1 MYLEILAILILLASA
16 LLHVR
21 AGIWAAVMS
30 LWMILVSGAVAVGF
44 YLPLRSV
51 LPWGA
56 DPLSMSYY
64 WLDGL
69 VLLLLFVAAFG
80 LLRLLFVRTL
90 RQRMKMPA
98 LVDTIGGGIVGGVA
112 GFFAA
117 GIIALAAQMMA
128 MPPSVL
134 GYEPFDLMTGERQD
148 RLLLRYDDAVLGMY
162 SGLSRGALSADAIGL
177 PGRYPNR
184 NPAGAAESS
193 DAEVRKHPYRGRNHE
208 DILYSYFRRRVNLA
222 LLLGGEKGPMESSEK
237 GGVALISGE
246 SKVLRT
252 ERRAPGVLVK
262 VHEAFIVPS
271 LVYVGKDELAEP
283 EVIELFSGNGIS
295 PGSAGGFNSNNSNGN
310 GNDEGTSPDGADG
323 NDNDVSSGSDE
334 GLNGSGGN
342 ALLLVDVSFGPEAA
356 DQAMV
361 VHLRDWH
368 LSSNIA
374 AGSKDANVPGPKLLK
389 VSDET
394 GKLEVLG
401 EEVWEFSGDKDK
413 ARAMLAFLVPSLS
426 HPMNYALR
434 CEPEFAAAGTG
445 EATSSGRSPDANGSK
460 PEATSTNAAKDDARA
475 AVNGRTHHVSFG
487 EVSSPE
493 SADFMLPSGRIRPR
507 RLSEA
512 ANQKYL
518 IVPLKLRPKKSDDES
533 YYYVLPVEMTVR
545 LGGKGA
551 ESSPVGARFEGED
564 AFISD
569 KALTE
574 RLRFTGEKTI
584 EFIYIISGESEAITI
599 NAIGRPQEVPK

>member
-30 LWMILVSGAVAVGF
+30 LWMILISGAVAVGF
-44 YLPLRSV
+44 YLPLRNV
-51 LPWGA
+51 LPWGG

-69 VLLLLFVAAFG
+69 VLLLLFVGAFG

-98 LVDTIGGGIVGGVA
+98 LVDTIGGGVVGGIG

-128 MPPSVL
+128 MPPSVM
-134 GYEPFDLMTGERQD
+134 GYEPFDLMTGERTG
-148 RLLLRYDDAVLGMY
+148 RLLLRYDDAVLGLY
-162 SGLSRGALSADAIGL
+162 SGLSCGALSADGVGL

-184 NPAGAAESS
+184 NPAGTVESS
-193 DAEVRKHPYRGRNHE
+193 DLQVRNHPYRGRDHE
-208 DILYSYFRRRVNLA
+208 DILYAYFRRRVNLA

-262 VHEAFIVPS
+262 VHEAFILPS
-271 LVYVGKDELAEP
+271 LVYVGKDAVDEPAVIKVFSDSDILTDSAE
-283 EVIELFSGNGIS
+283 G
-295 PGSAGGFNSNNSNGN
+295 SNNNDDNESDGN
-310 GNDEGTSPDGADG
+310 DG
-323 NDNDVSSGSDE
+323 NDNDDDEVSSDGAEGVNVSGS
-334 GLNGSGGN
+334 N

-356 DQAMV
+356 DQAMT
-361 VHLRDWH
+361 VHLRNWH

-374 AGSKDANVPGPKLLK
+374 TGSKEANVPGPKLLK

-401 EEVWEFSGDKDK
+401 EEAWEFPGDKDK
-413 ARAMLAFLVPSLS
+413 VRVALAFLVPSLS
-426 HPMNYALR
+426 HPMNYAVR
-434 CEPEFAAAGTG
+434 CEPEFAAAAG
-445 EATSSGRSPDANGSK
+445 ATSSGRSSDATGSN
-460 PEATSTNAAKDDARA
+460 PEAASGDTAKDDARK
-475 AVNGRTHHVSFG
+475 AVHGRTHYVSFG

-493 SADFMLPSGRIRPR
+493 SADFILPSGNVRPR
-507 RLSEA
+507 KLSEA

-518 IVPLKLRPKKSDDES
+518 VVPLKIRAKKSDDES
-533 YYYVLPVEMTVR
+533 YYYVLPVEMTVQ
-545 LGGKGA
+545 LDGKGA
-551 ESSPVGARFEGED
+551 ESNPVGVRFEGEA
-564 AFISD
+564 AFISGS
-569 KALTE
+569 ALTE
-574 RLRFTGEKTI
+574 RLMFTGEKTI
-584 EFIYIISGESEAITI
+584 EFVYIVSGESDSITI